1 MAAERSKPD
10 QDPGRIIRFKPRAAK
25 PGAPRHPGWPGDW
38 GHQRDA
44 SPVDDVGGYARQ
56 RDDDDYRHRMTMN
69 LLTLL
74 FAAMLIAGGVW
85 LTTKLVENRNLQ
97 DCFLSGRR
105 NCAPIAVPSR
115 SQV

>member
-38 GHQRDA
+38 GRQRDA

-56 RDDDDYRHRMTMN
+56 SDDDDYRHRMTMN
-69 LLTLL
+69 VLV
-74 FAAMLIAGGVW
+74 FLICLVLATAGVW
-85 LTTKLVENRNLQ
+85 LAGKLAEMRKNQ
-97 DCFLSGRR
+97 DCVLSGRLG
-105 NCAPIAVPSR
+105 CTKVDVPLR
-115 SQV
+115 ER